1 MDLSYLILNYNTSY
15 FAKAEEYIQLQKI
28 FMKETFLENLSVW
41 VDMIVYPIYI
51 LVSTLI
57 FRQSI
62 SVFMISSIH
71 KFVTMWINWLRYKSL
86 NSEMRTW
93 MNIVRSMGGP
103 FISTND
109 PTYHMYVYA
118 DGMTRLESNLLRQ
131 SILTKERAKRL

>member
-1 MDLSYLILNYNTSY
+1 MDLSYLVLNYNTSY

-28 FMKETFLENLSVW
+28 FMKETLLENLSMW
-41 VDMIVYPIYI
+41 IDMIIYPIYVLGSI
-51 LVSTLI
+51 L
-57 FRQSI
+57 FFKQSI

-71 KFVTMWINWLRYKSL
+71 KCVTMWINWIRYKIL

-118 DGMTRLESNLLRQ
+118 DGMVRLEDRLLRH
-131 SILTKERAKRL
+131 SIFSKERTKRL

>member
-15 FAKAEEYIQLQKI
+15 FAKAEEYIELQKI

-41 VDMIVYPIYI
+41 IDMIAYPIYI
-51 LVSTLI
+51 LVSI
-57 FRQSI
+57 FVFHQSLSI
-62 SVFMISSIH
+62 FMVSSVH
-71 KFVTMWINWLRYKSL
+71 KCVTMWLNWLRYKEL
-86 NSEMRTW
+86 NAEMRTW

-118 DGMTRLESNLLRQ
+118 DGMVRLEDSLLRHA
-131 SILTKERAKRL
+131 IFTKERTKRL